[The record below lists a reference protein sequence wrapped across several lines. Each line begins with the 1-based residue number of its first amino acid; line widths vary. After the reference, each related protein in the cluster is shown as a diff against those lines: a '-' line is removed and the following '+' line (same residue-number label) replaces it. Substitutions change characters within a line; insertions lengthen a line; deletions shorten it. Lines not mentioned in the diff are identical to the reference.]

1 MSIETPHV
9 AQPDLP
15 LDVFRISAMLIHFA
29 ARFDAEGQ
37 AEFFEALSSSVSLLR
52 DVSKDT
58 ADDQK
63 RAAREKMGTVQD
75 QEDPCVCSR

>member
-37 AEFFEALSSSVSLLR
+37 AEFFEALSSSVNMLR
-52 DVSKDT
+52 DVSRETANERKAEQEGKGKVKD
-58 ADDQK
+58 QN
-63 RAAREKMGTVQD
+63 
-75 QEDPCVCSR
+75 PCVCSR